1 MNEAL
6 LEYIDHKLNNEDL
19 GRVFPVTFQGN
30 EYFVKRAVGNN
41 RSSWI
46 KPSPRA
52 SFDHEFYMMNFVR
65 TQLPLAPEIVGF
77 RENYFVT
84 PNYGKNL
91 TYYGHLPQEHP
102 EDSSLEDMAIH
113 IFYAFGKAL
122 GMLHDYGIAHGRPAL
137 RDIVYNPDADS
148 VMLLDWENARRWPEF
163 TPAGWDLLIFIH
175 SFIRE
180 GDLPNTYLY
189 AAMNGYSSARC
200 ASETIRHVKEV
211 LHKRDYLFKFCRLL
225 EPFHFV
231 DTEAAVK
238 SFDFIQALKTE

>member
-102 EDSSLEDMAIH
+102 EDSSLEDMAVH
-113 IFYAFGKAL
+113 IFYAF
-122 GMLHDYGIAHGRPAL
+122 
-137 RDIVYNPDADS
+137 DADS

-200 ASETIRHVKEV
+200 ASETVRHVKEV

-238 SFDFIQALKTE
+238 SFDFIQGLKTE

>member
-84 PNYGKNL
+84 PNYGKK
-91 TYYGHLPQEHP
+91 P
-102 EDSSLEDMAIH
+102 
-113 IFYAFGKAL
+113 
-122 GMLHDYGIAHGRPAL
+122 
-137 RDIVYNPDADS
+137 
-148 VMLLDWENARRWPEF
+148 
-163 TPAGWDLLIFIH
+163 DLLWPFATGTSRRCIP
-175 SFIRE
+175 R
-180 GDLPNTYLY
+180 
-189 AAMNGYSSARC
+189 GYGCSYFLC
-200 ASETIRHVKEV
+200 
-211 LHKRDYLFKFCRLL
+211 LW
-225 EPFHFV
+225 
-231 DTEAAVK
+231 
-238 SFDFIQALKTE
+238 